1 MGKEKKM
8 RRRYPT
14 NITKKKEN
22 EKREK
27 KLMSTKAEYNIKRVL
42 LKTDLF
48 FVNFISFS
56 DNCTS

>member
-27 KLMSTKAEYNIKRVL
+27 KIDEHKSRIQHKA
-42 LKTDLF
+42 
-48 FVNFISFS
+48 
-56 DNCTS
+56 CTT